1 VLHIQL
7 DIEPNGSHLSL
18 GIWAVSLQR
27 EFHKKKKRKILQV
40 MISRFE
46 PRNDKSQKAF
56 NFVNFLRKI
65 QLLRI
70 LDSNLE
76 QLSLLS
82 LILILSALILWETNP
97 VWIKARCL
105 EKG

>member
-1 VLHIQL
+1 VLHLQL

-82 LILILSALILWETNP
+82 LILILSAPILWETNP
-97 VWIKARCL
+97 VWIKARRL

>member
-1 VLHIQL
+1 
-7 DIEPNGSHLSL
+7 
-18 GIWAVSLQR
+18 
-27 EFHKKKKRKILQV
+27 

-82 LILILSALILWETNP
+82 LILILSAPILWETNT